1 MGNHYGI
8 YVSQMTDM
16 LLFSQFHPPCILL
29 RMYNKGNTTGTN
41 SGEGTVHPIETPKF
55 IPLTV
60 LRCVCVTKSLVI
72 RITPL
77 AFFSLFTVQ
86 GSRWRAIRVKMSPC
100 GFVLVPKE
108 KWKSPCNF
116 TKSLC

>member
-1 MGNHYGI
+1 MLFNHNPALPAI
-8 YVSQMTDM
+8 
-16 LLFSQFHPPCILL
+16 L

-41 SGEGTVHPIETPKF
+41 SEEGTVHPIETPKF

-77 AFFSLFTVQ
+77 TFFFSYIDLSQ
-86 GSRWRAIRVKMSPC
+86 CQI
-100 GFVLVPKE
+100 
-108 KWKSPCNF
+108 
-116 TKSLC
+116 

>member
-77 AFFSLFTVQ
+77 AFFFSYCT
-86 GSRWRAIRVKMSPC
+86 GIRVVSPRLPVRPWSFRP
-100 GFVLVPKE
+100 GK
-108 KWKSPCNF
+108 
-116 TKSLC
+116 